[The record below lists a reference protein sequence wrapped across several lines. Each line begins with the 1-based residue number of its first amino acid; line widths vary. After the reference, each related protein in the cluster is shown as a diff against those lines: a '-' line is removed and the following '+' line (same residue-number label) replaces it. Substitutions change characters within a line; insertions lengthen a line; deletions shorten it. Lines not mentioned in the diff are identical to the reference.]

1 MNEISAKL
9 PGLKLLLFKD
19 GEEYVAHILDFDLVG
34 TGATREEALKEVSD
48 SATAQ
53 IAYALEYNRVKELLH
68 PAPSEF
74 YEKWKIAEQHALMDI
89 LISAKRPVRARKY
102 EALEL
107 PASDLVPCMA

>member
-53 IAYALEYNRVKELLH
+53 IAYALEHNRVKELLH